1 VAIFRYE
8 AADARGTV
16 LRGAIDALNAQEAI
30 RRLTER
36 GYHAIRLHNDNSAS
50 PPPSV
55 APSRS
60 ASAAPSVFP
69 VPTARF
75 GPAPPKQEDLA
86 LFCRQMASLL
96 HAGFTPAHA
105 LADLGPRTTQRRLS
119 QSAYQMGTAVANG
132 ASLAG
137 EMTKFPTLFPPHVAG
152 LVAAGEQG
160 GFLPFAFEEA
170 ALNAEQDAA
179 LKRDMW
185 LTKFLIWQSIWSV
198 LIFQP
203 LFPSINPEDIK
214 ASAVSYFLKLLFIA
228 LPLGVLCHAVAEGVG
243 RYRQQPAGRPF
254 FDRITLRIPVM
265 GHLAK
270 MRAMASFTRVLSR
283 LLRSGVSAEPAFVA
297 AAHAVPNTAL
307 RDQILQGAPL
317 LRAGQGLD
325 AAIQASGVM
334 DNDPFQLLVTGQ
346 KTGQWVEMLDRVTAY
361 YQEMAQQAT
370 EKARSAQK
378 RVGVLLTIITSGYVM
393 IYATYGLMKI
403 GLDWTN
409 SEAWQP

>member
-1 VAIFRYE
+1 
-8 AADARGTV
+8 
-16 LRGAIDALNAQEAI
+16 
-30 RRLTER
+30 
-36 GYHAIRLHNDNSAS
+36 
-50 PPPSV
+50 
-55 APSRS
+55 
-60 ASAAPSVFP
+60 
-69 VPTARF
+69 
-75 GPAPPKQEDLA
+75 
-86 LFCRQMASLL
+86 MASLL